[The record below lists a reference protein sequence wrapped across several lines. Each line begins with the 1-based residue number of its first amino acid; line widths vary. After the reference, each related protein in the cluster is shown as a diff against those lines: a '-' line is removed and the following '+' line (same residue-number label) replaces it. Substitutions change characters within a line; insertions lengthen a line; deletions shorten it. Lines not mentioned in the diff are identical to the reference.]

1 MIGGA
6 PAPRLGRANADTQN
20 NWNYLMI
27 RGAAARSL
35 IPVGQVQSNW
45 TQLMISGTAAR
56 PLAPVGRAGAECA
69 E

>member
-1 MIGGA
+1 
-6 PAPRLGRANADTQN
+6 
-20 NWNYLMI
+20 MI

-56 PLAPVGRAGAECA
+56 WLRSAGQVLNAQSK
-69 E
+69 